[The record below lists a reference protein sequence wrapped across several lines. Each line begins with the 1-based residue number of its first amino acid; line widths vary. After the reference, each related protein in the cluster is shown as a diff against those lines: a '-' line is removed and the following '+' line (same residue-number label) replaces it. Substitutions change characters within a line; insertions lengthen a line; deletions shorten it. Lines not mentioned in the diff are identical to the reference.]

1 MLAQSFP
8 PEEVSPSQIQMNLL
22 ASILETNANIDP
34 DQLHL
39 EFCTR
44 EDTATFYHTAM
55 EILNQAVMMYCS
67 FASLGS
73 SPQRWA
79 MHRSLTARAHAGAK
93 RKRLRSAIKS

>member
-1 MLAQSFP
+1 VYIIADQNIEKARRLRSLLQSFP

-22 ASILETNANIDP
+22 ASILETNVNIDP

-55 EILNQAVMMYCS
+55 EILNQAVMMYS
-67 FASLGS
+67 TLFR
-73 SPQRWA
+73 PNV
-79 MHRSLTARAHAGAK
+79 ARCIDH
-93 RKRLRSAIKS
+93 

>member
-55 EILNQAVMMYCS
+55 EILNQAVMMYS
-67 FASLGS
+67 TLF
-73 SPQRWA
+73 
-79 MHRSLTARAHAGAK
+79 
-93 RKRLRSAIKS
+93 RLNVGRCIDH